1 MSGALDPRE
10 RAAWRNLLGSYRTIE
25 ERLTAYLAP
34 HKLTMGEFGIM
45 IALAEAEPSGGVKM
59 GDLADKA
66 LMSASHLSHRIR
78 RLEKKGLAERAAD
91 PQDRRC
97 TLARLTGVGQ
107 DRFREL
113 VGGYSEI
120 IRENL
125 LERLSGDERQQLAAL
140 LYRVNPR
147 VLDSVG

>member
-1 MSGALDPRE
+1 
-10 RAAWRNLLGSYRTIE
+10 
-25 ERLTAYLAP
+25 
-34 HKLTMGEFGIM
+34 M
-45 IALAEAEPSGGVKM
+45 IALAEAEADAEASGGVKM

-78 RLEKKGLAERAAD
+78 RLEKKGFAERTAD

-97 TLARLTGVGQ
+97 TLARLTSVGQ

-113 VGGYSEI
+113 VGGYSAI

-125 LERLSGDERQQLAAL
+125 LERLSGEERRQLAAL

-147 VLDSVG
+147 VLESDG